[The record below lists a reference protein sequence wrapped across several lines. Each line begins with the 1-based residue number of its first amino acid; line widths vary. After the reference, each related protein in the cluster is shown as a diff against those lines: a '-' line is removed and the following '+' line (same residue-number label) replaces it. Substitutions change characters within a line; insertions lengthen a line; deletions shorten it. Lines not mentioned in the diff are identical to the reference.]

1 MTKYGI
7 IPNYLLCPYRIK
19 DTSGIWLCCHEDVQ
33 KPGYLKLCVDDIT
46 TGKAFKEGTPLEF
59 PEDCPL
65 KDILPTDCDKCNGNL
80 IKDLHIDCVTCS
92 KFQGIYKPN
101 NIGDEWGV
109 YVVCDSMRGGCNLN
123 GSLMLN
129 CFSYVPKEGDVEK
142 EEEAAE

>member
-19 DTSGIWLCCHEDVQ
+19 DGGFCSHEAIQ
-33 KPGYLKLCVDDIT
+33 KRGYLKICVDEYT
-46 TGKAFKEGTPLEF
+46 TKKALLKGTPLEF

-65 KDILPTDCDKCNGNL
+65 KDIPPTDCDKCNGNL

-109 YVVCDSMRGGCNLN
+109 HVVCDSMRGGCNLN
-123 GSLMLN
+123 GFLMLN
-129 CFSYVPKEGDVEK
+129 CFSYAPKEGDVEK